1 MRPFP
6 AVLTALCL
14 LTSASPVPGTVLYRS
29 DAARPAWT
37 VKPPLSDTYFSFVGL
52 SSGGETLEAARQ
64 KALEN
69 ASMQVMSQAGVEISG
84 TYSSL
89 EQETD
94 KMNTYHISGQVDAKS
109 KGAIQ
114 EMQVE
119 DSYYEESQN
128 PSGKRVYD
136 YWILVQVPKTALN
149 EEVVHLKKE
158 ANDSEVR
165 FQALMKAA
173 RQSEASGEIRRACE
187 QAVKAL
193 ILVKSAFG
201 TASLVQEASAYLKT
215 LFSEVTLT
223 PLNDNQVGSVQKG
236 LPQPLSVSVGY
247 GEKGLRVNEWPVKYG
262 FVVGD
267 ERLNNQTF
275 SDGKGQA
282 ACTVSAFGA
291 GGKSIHLTA
300 QTDDSILLAGLPDQ
314 DPTRQEL
321 LGVIAQKAVTFS
333 VSAYSQ
339 ERSQPCQ
346 MVVTGLWPEMAVA
359 EVRTALIQNG
369 FKLEPQTLQNDD
381 YYLQDLD
388 PDVDYVIFLR
398 SEVPQVDDMGG
409 LEVAVCNASIEVQKR
424 DGKVI
429 ALSTFN
435 YSCTAKGGGGN
446 RRAAVDK
453 AVANAADLI
462 VKYVNGSSF

>member
-1 MRPFP
+1 MR
-6 AVLTALCL
+6 ALLAALAALYLFC
-14 LTSASPVPGTVLYRS
+14 SASPVGGAVLYRS
-29 DAARPAWT
+29 DDARPSWT
-37 VKPPLSDTYFSFVGL
+37 AKLPSSDAYFSFVGL
-52 SSGGETLEAARQ
+52 SSGDETLAAARQ

-119 DSYYEESQN
+119 DSYYEESQS
-128 PSGKRVYD
+128 PAGKRTYD
-136 YWILVQVPKTALN
+136 YWILVQVPKAALN

-158 ANDSEVR
+158 ASDSEVR
-165 FQALMKAA
+165 YQALMKTA
-173 RQSEASGEIRRACE
+173 RQSEASGEVRRACE

-193 ILVKSAFG
+193 IMVKSAFG
-201 TASLVQEASAYLKT
+201 TSSLVQEAGAYLKT

-223 PLNDNQVGSVQKG
+223 PQNDNQVGSVQKG
-236 LPQPLSVSVGY
+236 LPQPLSVSVAY
-247 GEKGLRVNEWPVKYG
+247 GEKGLKVDEWPVKFG
-262 FVVGD
+262 FVAGD
-267 ERLNNQTF
+267 GRLNNQAF
-275 SDGKGQA
+275 SDPKGQA
-282 ACTVSAFGA
+282 ACTVSAFGT

-314 DPTRQEL
+314 DPTRQDL
-321 LGVIAQKAVTFS
+321 MAVIAQKAVTFE
-333 VSAYSQ
+333 VSAYSE
-339 ERSQPCQ
+339 ERGQPCQ
-346 MVVTGLWPEMAVA
+346 MVVTGLWPQMAVA
-359 EVRTALIQNG
+359 DVRTALIQNG
-369 FKLEPQTLQNDD
+369 FKLEPETLQNDD

-388 PDVDYVIFLR
+388 GDVDYVVFLR
-398 SEVPQVDDMGG
+398 NELPQVDEMDG
-409 LEVAVCNASIEVQKR
+409 LTVAVCKASIEVQKR

-435 YSCTAKGGGGN
+435 YSCTAKGGGAN
-446 RRAAVDK
+446 RRAAMEK
-453 AVANAADLI
+453 AVGNAADLI
-462 VKYVNGSSF
+462 VKYVDGSSF